1 MIRIYISGPMTGL
14 PDFNRKAFNTAEDA
28 LRMRGYNPL
37 NPARNGLPENSTYE
51 EHMRA
56 DLRMLLEADAVAVL
70 PGWEQS
76 KGAQLETRLAAFLGM
91 PIRPISAYIEGEFTG
106 EGVS

>member
-14 PDFNRKAFNTAEDA
+14 PDFNREAFNTAEDA
-28 LRMRGYNPL
+28 LRMRGYNPI

-56 DLRMLLEADAVAVL
+56 DLRMLLEADAVTVL

-76 KGAQLETRLAAFLGM
+76 KGAQLETRLATFLGM
-91 PIRPISAYIEGEFTG
+91 PIRPISAYIQDEFNG
-106 EGVS
+106 EGVF